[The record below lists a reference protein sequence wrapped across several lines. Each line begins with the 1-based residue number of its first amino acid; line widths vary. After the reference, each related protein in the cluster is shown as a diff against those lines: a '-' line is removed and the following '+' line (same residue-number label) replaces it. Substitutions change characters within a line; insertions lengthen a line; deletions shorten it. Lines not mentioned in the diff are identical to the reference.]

1 MKNIFVYLELNAI
14 EICVLKDIK
23 SVICKFYEPIVDL
36 ENDVETIKILSPH
49 KSRNIL
55 NEFFLVWGQKNL
67 KN

>member
-1 MKNIFVYLELNAI
+1 MKNIFVYLELNAV

-23 SVICKFYEPIVDL
+23 SFIYKFYEPIVDL
-36 ENDVETIKILSPH
+36 ENDVETMNLLSPH
-49 KSRNIL
+49 KSRDIL